1 METILKEANEIIM
14 RQKRELEK
22 ARNNTELKEKIKQ
35 LENDHLNERK

>member
-22 ARNNTELKEKIKQ
+22 ARNNTELKEKIK
-35 LENDHLNERK
+35 